1 MAVATPD
8 NETPH
13 KIAPAILGSIVVIG
27 TLIAFFLILRI

>member
-13 KIAPAILGSIVVIG
+13 KIAPAILGGIMVSRTVI
-27 TLIAFFLILRI
+27 A